1 MSTTI
6 TDRAAL
12 VLQQIDA
19 ALEMAEKAT
28 PGPWTAGKPTWNKCG
43 RPFRAPVSASKTVC
57 NTYDA
62 GREHVHC
69 VPSNESADATFIAT
83 SRTLL
88 PTSLRCLKTAIEGLL
103 VIQGNQSFYT
113 MAERASKAI
122 DALCDQWQATQ

>member
-28 PGPWTAGKPTWNKCG
+28 RGPWIAEDSWVGKGN
-43 RPFRAPVSASKTVC
+43 SAVATTC
-57 NTYDA
+57 HYAHD
-62 GREHVHC
+62 
-69 VPSNESADATFIAT
+69 ADAAFIAT

-103 VIQGNQSFYT
+103 KMMEPNLHTCPNCIREFTETITHLSDLT
-113 MAERASKAI
+113 T
-122 DALCDQWQATQ
+122 LCDQWEASR